1 MNTSDSIRLW
11 RVELVNRNGYQAP
24 SQLIEAKKRDVHSEV
39 RKLNLRLLDFPKV
52 WSYRLIDLHKEFDSK
67 RGKWVESIW
76 M

>member
-1 MNTSDSIRLW
+1 MVSIY
-11 RVELVNRNGYQAP
+11 GYQAP
-24 SQLIEAKKRDVHSEV
+24 SQLIEAKKKDVHNEV

>member
-24 SQLIEAKKRDVHSEV
+24 SQLIEAKKKDIHNEV
-39 RKLNLRLLDFPKV
+39 RKLNLRLLDFPEM
-52 WSYRLIDLHKEFDSK
+52 WSYRLIDLHKKFDSK
-67 RGKWVESIW
+67 RGKWFESNW